1 MTRALLLALA
11 LLLAGCAG
19 TVPQPRERAGVVP
32 LPGQTFPS
40 AGQLMGR
47 SAGQLT
53 GLFGKP
59 ELDVTEGPGRK
70 LQFASPGCVL
80 DAYLYPR
87 GGGEPVVT
95 YVDARQ
101 PDGTPADRGA
111 CINALGKRP
120 RR

>member
-1 MTRALLLALA
+1 MTRALPLVLVV
-11 LLLAGCAG
+11 LLAGCAG
-19 TVPQPRERAGVVP
+19 TIPQARGPAAIVP

-40 AGQLMGR
+40 AGQLVGR
-47 SAGQLT
+47 TAGQLT
-53 GLFGKP
+53 ALFGRP
-59 ELDVTEGPGRK
+59 ELDVTEGPARK

-80 DAYLYPR
+80 DAYLYPK
-87 GGGEPVVT
+87 GGEPVVT

-111 CINALGKRP
+111 CINALGKKP